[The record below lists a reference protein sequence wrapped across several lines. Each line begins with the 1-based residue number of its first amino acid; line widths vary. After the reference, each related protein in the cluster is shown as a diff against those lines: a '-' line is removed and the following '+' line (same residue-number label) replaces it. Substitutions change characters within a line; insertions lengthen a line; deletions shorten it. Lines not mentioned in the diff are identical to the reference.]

1 MDYMI
6 IGKNIENLRISRK
19 MKQEEFANIIGTSR
33 PTVSNWEQGKNP
45 PTTDQLIRMAEEF
58 HISIDEILG
67 LRKSKKIMVVVDSS
81 ILCRRPRILDEMKT
95 KEINYI
101 CITETVLSEMNFQK
115 DKGRRHQQAWLAMKS
130 FNDHRKEDEN
140 RFLILS
146 ENDNEKLNDNKI
158 INAALTKAKEDHSL
172 MVYLVSEDIYFPL
185 RAKESQN
192 FKVLT
197 LSDYEK
203 EFSLANEAFDREAT
217 INFYSAVNSKDIEKA
232 RSIKIKNPDINHT
245 DPKTGWTPCIQAIRN
260 KDEKMLKYLLSLP
273 EIDMNKCDET
283 KYRLPPISHAVQMNN
298 LEFVKIL
305 LENGADIDKGSEGE
319 NYGNTALMIGAW
331 HGRLEIVKYLVEQ
344 GACCNQQDF
353 NGYTPLTKACIRN
366 QPLVALY
373 LFNRTDRN
381 IHCRYEYKTA
391 KDFAIHMSTDG
402 KNLTDQNRKAIID
415 LQCKFLMDSKSQI
428 DKKLENK

>member
-1 MDYMI
+1 MDYTI
-6 IGKNIENLRISRK
+6 IGKNIENLRNSKK
-19 MKQEEFANIIGTSR
+19 MRQEEFANIMGISR

-45 PTTDQLIRMAEEF
+45 PTTEQLIKLAEEF
-58 HISIDEILG
+58 HISIDELLG
-67 LRKSKKIMVVVDSS
+67 LKNSKRIMVVVDSS

-101 CITETVLSEMNFQK
+101 CITDTVLSEMNYQK
-115 DKGRRHQQAWLAMKS
+115 DNGRRHQQAWLAMKS
-130 FNDHRKEDEN
+130 FNDHKKEDEK
-140 RFLILS
+140 RFLILP

-158 INAALTKAKEDHSL
+158 INAALTQAKEDHSL
-172 MVYLVSEDIYFPL
+172 MVYLIAEDIYFPL
-185 RAKESQN
+185 KAKSTPN

-203 EFSLANEAFDREAT
+203 EFSLSDEAFDREAT
-217 INFYSAVNSKDIEKA
+217 INFYSAVNSKDVEKA
-232 RSIKIKNPDINHT
+232 KAIKQKNPDINHT

-260 KDEKMLKYLLSLP
+260 KDEKMLQYLLSLP

-305 LENGADIDKGSEGE
+305 LENGADIDKGSQGE
-319 NYGNTALMIGAW
+319 NYGNTALMIAAW
-331 HGRLEIVKYLVEQ
+331 HGRLEIAKYLVEQ

-353 NGYTPLTKACIRN
+353 NGYTPLIKACIKKY
-366 QPLVALY
+366 PDVALY
-373 LFNRTDRN
+373 LFDKTDRN

-391 KDFAIHMSTDG
+391 KDFAIQIDERNAKDDES
-402 KNLTDQNRKAIID
+402 RKKIIE
-415 LQCKFLMDSKSQI
+415 LKCKFLMDSKKQI
-428 DKKLENK
+428 EKKLENI